1 MNTKYFS
8 KEKKLF
14 EQNND
19 EINYQYVGNG
29 LVIGSKTSKFKVVDD
44 FKKDEEEVLNTPAIK
59 NTNQDIVY
67 AEEILQ
73 DDDLYGQ
80 GFKDRLLDKEAQ
92 RSFVEIGKD
101 IDEAILKN
109 GVKTNIGFELI
120 SSMQFSRIMMI
131 DYLENSLEIMK
142 PILKTLNSF
151 SFIYN
156 KNEID
161 EINHSQKL
169 LSVFEYAN
177 KNKSI
182 PVYIFLNKFEAE
194 KIFDFLKAFYAYF
207 DNPDGDNY
215 INTFGKLNY
224 IPHNLY
230 FIVSLDKNEFAYN
243 IKRKLLRYISK
254 IHFKAE
260 LVEVKQKYSL
270 QTISLEE
277 LALSLK
283 EVGDTF
289 ALNDDLWKKVD
300 GLVDLISKTNGYYIH
315 NKIEVRLE
323 NYMVA
328 YSGKISD
335 SYELLDITL
344 ANNIAR
350 EAFITKDP
358 SLYQDKIDIEAFINN
373 SFGFD
378 RKENVRKELNEYL
391 HFALKEV
398 K

>member
-44 FKKDEEEVLNTPAIK
+44 FKKDEEEVLNTPVIK

-92 RSFVEIGKD
+92 RSFVDIGKG

-230 FIVSLDKNEFAYN
+230 FIISLDKNEFAYN

-260 LVEVKQKYSL
+260 LVEEKQKYSL

-344 ANNIAR
+344 ANNIAH

-378 RKENVRKELNEYL
+378 RMENVRKEFNEYL

>member
-44 FKKDEEEVLNTPAIK
+44 FKKDEEEVLNTPVIK

-67 AEEILQ
+67 AEEIVQ

-230 FIVSLDKNEFAYN
+230 FIASLDKNEFAYN

-344 ANNIAR
+344 ANNIAH

-378 RKENVRKELNEYL
+378 RMENVRKEFNEYL
-391 HFALKEV
+391 HFALKEA

>member
-44 FKKDEEEVLNTPAIK
+44 FKKDEEEVLNTPVIK

-230 FIVSLDKNEFAYN
+230 FIVSLDKMNLH
-243 IKRKLLRYISK
+243 ITSR
-254 IHFKAE
+254 
-260 LVEVKQKYSL
+260 
-270 QTISLEE
+270 
-277 LALSLK
+277 
-283 EVGDTF
+283 
-289 ALNDDLWKKVD
+289 
-300 GLVDLISKTNGYYIH
+300 
-315 NKIEVRLE
+315 E
-323 NYMVA
+323 NYFVIFQ
-328 YSGKISD
+328 KFILKLN
-335 SYELLDITL
+335 LL
-344 ANNIAR
+344 
-350 EAFITKDP
+350 K
-358 SLYQDKIDIEAFINN
+358 
-373 SFGFD
+373 
-378 RKENVRKELNEYL
+378 
-391 HFALKEV
+391 
-398 K
+398 

>member
-1 MNTKYFS
+1 MVILLS
-8 KEKKLF
+8 QIWKLIK
-14 EQNND
+14 N
-19 EINYQYVGNG
+19 NYQ
-29 LVIGSKTSKFKVVDD
+29 I
-44 FKKDEEEVLNTPAIK
+44 
-59 NTNQDIVY
+59 
-67 AEEILQ
+67 
-73 DDDLYGQ
+73 
-80 GFKDRLLDKEAQ
+80 
-92 RSFVEIGKD
+92 
-101 IDEAILKN
+101 
-109 GVKTNIGFELI
+109 
-120 SSMQFSRIMMI
+120 
-131 DYLENSLEIMK
+131 
-142 PILKTLNSF
+142 
-151 SFIYN
+151 
-156 KNEID
+156 
-161 EINHSQKL
+161 
-169 LSVFEYAN
+169 
-177 KNKSI
+177 
-182 PVYIFLNKFEAE
+182 
-194 KIFDFLKAFYAYF
+194 
-207 DNPDGDNY
+207 
-215 INTFGKLNY
+215 
-224 IPHNLY
+224 
-230 FIVSLDKNEFAYN
+230 
-243 IKRKLLRYISK
+243 RYISK

-260 LVEVKQKYSL
+260 LVEEKQKYSL

-344 ANNIAR
+344 ANNIAH

-358 SLYQDKIDIEAFINN
+358 SLYQEKIDIEAFINN

-378 RKENVRKELNEYL
+378 RMENVRKEFNEYL